1 MVRTKRV
8 ARKSTDSASSQQGG
22 GSLPA
27 QASSTTATQPPARPT
42 LSRPLKK
49 PHCFR
54 PGAVALRE
62 IRTFPQHDLLVRRK
76 AFERLAREMLAER
89 SDKGLRFDEPALRVL
104 QQAAEEYLIGFF
116 SDANSCALHS
126 KRINVQPKDMMLA
139 RRLRKEC

>member
-1 MVRTKRV
+1 MVRTKRA
-8 ARKSTDSASSQQGG
+8 ARRSVSSQQGG
-22 GSLPA
+22 GLPA
-27 QASSTTATQPPARPT
+27 PASSTTTTQPPTKPT

-54 PGAVALRE
+54 PGAVALQE